1 MLNVRLPKR
10 VPFFDGLNVASIACG
25 ATWSLFTT
33 SEGVL
38 YCCGYGDGGWLGV
51 RPPVSMPQ
59 VEVDNLSPL
68 EASQLPESQS
78 EVCCFDSRHSVL
90 RPRLVDSL
98 SGYAVR
104 SVRAGAGHTIAI
116 CERRTGGA
124 RSQPQQQQE
133 HASGAQTSGVKASLR
148 NALHGSNGGFRD
160 DDDGPEFPL
169 GGGVGIAD
177 LGDRK
182 PSFSGREVSSKLDH
196 KRQQHH
202 HLPVASHLL
211 SSAGDAS
218 GSNSSLSTMYAAQ
231 QKLGG
236 TPRTATDRAGLTVS
250 TSAAVN
256 KVSASGKAGGLPLS
270 PNSATIQLFS
280 WVRHRKLHELESYL
294 ESGGDPNAQDNAGNT
309 PLIVACQNG
318 HLQACKLLL
327 KHGAD
332 LNAAN
337 QKGNSA
343 LHYCFSYGYDD
354 IGQYLI
360 ESGANDE
367 HTNVD
372 GLTCYEGLTYSD
384 LENL

>member
-51 RPPVSMPQ
+51 RPPASMPQ

-68 EASQLPESQS
+68 EASQLPESQG

-104 SVRAGAGHTIAI
+104 SVRAGTGHTIAI
-116 CERRTGGA
+116 CERRTDGA
-124 RSQPQQQQE
+124 RSLPQQQQA
-133 HASGAQTSGVKASLR
+133 HTSGAQASGVKASPR
-148 NALHGSNGGFRD
+148 NALHGANGGFRD

-236 TPRTATDRAGLTVS
+236 TPRTADRAGLTVS